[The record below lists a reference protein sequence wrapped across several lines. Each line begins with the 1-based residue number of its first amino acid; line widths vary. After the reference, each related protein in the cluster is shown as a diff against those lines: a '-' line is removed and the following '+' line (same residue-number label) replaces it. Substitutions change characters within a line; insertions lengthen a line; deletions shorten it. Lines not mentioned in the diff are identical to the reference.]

1 MSRWKASRWGH
12 YPISP
17 QSSPYIHRNT
27 AHVLQSRLD
36 WVLHPRRSDI
46 WASITSLFFGLWSK
60 SSNNNIESFCGTT
73 VIWHFVWI
81 FRWHKYKGTDSQR
94 DRGDTTLQH
103 LTSRCTAPPHNAHST
118 SPGLRH
124 PVIAQ
129 SPLTRR
135 RLCAE
140 GAFLERTKPAS
151 DVTRGTQMQKHAGSF
166 PVKSV
171 NSLTPSML

>member
-1 MSRWKASRWGH
+1 MSRWKVSWWGH

-17 QSSPYIHRNT
+17 QSIHSNT

-46 WASITSLFFGLWSK
+46 STSITSLFFGLSSK

-81 FRWHKYKGTDSQR
+81 FRRHKYKGTDSER
-94 DRGDTTLQH
+94 DRSDTTLQH
-103 LTSRCTAPPHNAHST
+103 LTSRCTASPHNAHST
-118 SPGLRH
+118 SPGLHH

-135 RLCAE
+135 CLCAE

-151 DVTRGTQMQKHAGSF
+151 DVTWGTQMQKHAGSF
-166 PVKSV
+166 LVKSV